1 MIKNKYISSVVIV
14 GIIFL
19 LLTFVFNLVNVNAIE
34 KKEVYNPDNV
44 YVDIKG
50 AVKNPGVYEVNKDS
64 RIIDVIKKAG
74 DLKKDA
80 DTSVIN
86 LSKKVK
92 DEMYIIIYTKE
103 EINTYKEKMIPST
116 KIIKEVEEK
125 IICPDNDNDAC
136 ISKSSSSLNNISEV
150 ININTA
156 SKEELMKLKG
166 IGEGKAKQII
176 EYRKDNTFNTIE
188 DIKNVPGIG
197 DSLYDKIKDNI
208 EV

>member
-1 MIKNKYISSVVIV
+1 MVKNKYISSVLIV
-14 GIIFL
+14 GVIFL
-19 LLTFVFNLVNVNAIE
+19 LLTFIFNVVNVNAFE
-34 KKEVYNPDNV
+34 KKEDVNSI

-50 AVKNPGVYEVNKDS
+50 AVKNPGVYEINKDS

-74 DLKKDA
+74 DLRKDA

-92 DEMYIIIYTKE
+92 DEMFIVIYTKE
-103 EINTYKEKMIPST
+103 EIESYKEKMIPST

-136 ISKSSSSLNNISEV
+136 VSKGSSNISNISEV

-156 SKEELMKLKG
+156 SKEELMKLSG

-176 EYRKDNTFNTIE
+176 EYRNNNPFNSIE
-188 DIKNVPGIG
+188 DIKNVKGIG
-197 DSLYDKIKDNI
+197 DSLYEKIKNNI

>member
-1 MIKNKYISSVVIV
+1 MVKNKYISSVLIV
-14 GIIFL
+14 GVIFL
-19 LLTFVFNLVNVNAIE
+19 LLTFIFNVVNVNAIE
-34 KKEVYNPDNV
+34 KKEDVNSI

-50 AVKNPGVYEVNKDS
+50 AVKNPGVYEINKDS

-74 DLKKDA
+74 DLRKDA

-92 DEMYIIIYTKE
+92 DEMFIVIYTKE
-103 EINTYKEKMIPST
+103 EIESYKEKMIPST

-136 ISKSSSSLNNISEV
+136 VSKGSSNISNISEV

-156 SKEELMKLKG
+156 SKEELMKLTG

-176 EYRKDNTFNTIE
+176 EYRNKNPFNSIE
-188 DIKNVPGIG
+188 DIKNVKGIG
-197 DSLYDKIKDNI
+197 DSLYEKIKNNI

>member
-1 MIKNKYISSVVIV
+1 MVKNKYISSVLIV
-14 GIIFL
+14 GVIFL
-19 LLTFVFNLVNVNAIE
+19 LLTFIFNVVNVNAIE
-34 KKEVYNPDNV
+34 KKEDVNSI

-50 AVKNPGVYEVNKDS
+50 AVKNPGVYEINKDS

-74 DLKKDA
+74 DLRKDA

-92 DEMYIIIYTKE
+92 DEMFIVIYTKE
-103 EINTYKEKMIPST
+103 EIESYKEKMIPST

-136 ISKSSSSLNNISEV
+136 VSKGSSNISNISEV

-156 SKEELMKLKG
+156 SKEELMKLSG

-176 EYRKDNTFNTIE
+176 EYRNNNPFNSIE
-188 DIKNVPGIG
+188 DIKNVKGIG
-197 DSLYDKIKDNI
+197 DSLYEKIKNNI

>member
-1 MIKNKYISSVVIV
+1 MVKNKYISSVLIV
-14 GIIFL
+14 GVIFL
-19 LLTFVFNLVNVNAIE
+19 LLTFIFNVVNVNAIE
-34 KKEVYNPDNV
+34 KKEDVNSI

-50 AVKNPGVYEVNKDS
+50 VVKNPGVYEINKDS

-74 DLKKDA
+74 DLRKDA

-92 DEMYIIIYTKE
+92 DEMFIVIYTKE
-103 EINTYKEKMIPST
+103 EIESYKEKMIPST

-136 ISKSSSSLNNISEV
+136 VSKGSSNISNISEV

-156 SKEELMKLKG
+156 SKEELMKLSG

-176 EYRKDNTFNTIE
+176 EYRNKNPFNSIE
-188 DIKNVPGIG
+188 DIKNVKGIG
-197 DSLYDKIKDNI
+197 DSLYEKIKNNI